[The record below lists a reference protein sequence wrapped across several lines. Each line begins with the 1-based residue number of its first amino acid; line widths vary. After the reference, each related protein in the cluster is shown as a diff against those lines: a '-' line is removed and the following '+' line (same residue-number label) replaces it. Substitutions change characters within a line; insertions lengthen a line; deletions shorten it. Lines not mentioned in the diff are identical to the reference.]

1 MSEPGLLQQS
11 LVYLGAAVVA
21 VPLARRLGLGSVL
34 GYLIA
39 GVLVGPFVFQL
50 VGSEQDEVLH
60 FAEFGV
66 VMMLFLV
73 GLELRPSRL
82 WQMRVS
88 ILGLGGLQV
97 LLSTILIAG
106 VAILLGQSHSAALAI
121 GLIMSLSST
130 AIVLQS
136 LSERGLLRTSPG
148 QSSFSVLLF
157 QDIAVIPMLAVLPF
171 LAADHGQSGA
181 ASKVAVEG
189 AAHGATLSP
198 SQQALYLLVI
208 VVVMVL
214 FARFLA
220 RPAFRFIAEARLPEV
235 FTAAALLLVV
245 ALSFVMQSI
254 GVSPALG
261 AFVGGVVLADSEFR
275 HELESNIEPFK
286 GLLLGLFFITVG
298 ATMDLDL
305 LLMEWRQI
313 LLLTSLLLLLKFS
326 VLLVLGKRFGMQY
339 MNNLL
344 FAVALCQS
352 GEFAFVLFSSARSF
366 GVLENDL
373 IDLLTLV
380 VAMSM
385 VVTPVLMIAYGRYS
399 LRAADRNTQEADE
412 EVIESDDNQAI
423 IAGYGR
429 FGQIVGRLLNA
440 NGYGV
445 TLLDH
450 DPGQIEIAR
459 VFGFKVYYGDAT
471 RMDLLH
477 TAGADEAKILVVA
490 VEGEDDINRI
500 VTQARKH
507 FPHLRILT
515 RAYDRQHVYKLM
527 AMGCA
532 VVRRE
537 TFASAVELGVDALKA
552 LGVEAAAA
560 ERSARMFREHDEQT
574 LTDLYELWEKDHEN
588 YVVESRAKR
597 EELARLLKA
606 DDAGSENASADDATT
621 GVSSGD
627 AVQP

>member
-11 LVYLGAAVVA
+11 LVYLTAAVVS
-21 VPLARRLGLGSVL
+21 VPLARKLGLGSVL

-50 VGSEQDEVLH
+50 VGSDQDEVLH

-82 WQMRVS
+82 WEMRVS

-106 VAILLGQSHSAALAI
+106 VAILLGLPHNSALAI
-121 GLIMSLSST
+121 GLILSLSST

-171 LAADHGQSGA
+171 LATDSAGSLPDA
-181 ASKVAVEG
+181 
-189 AAHGATLSP
+189 AAHGAALPP
-198 SQQALYLLVI
+198 SQQALYLLIIVI
-208 VVVMVL
+208 VMVAS
-214 FARFLA
+214 ARFLA

-245 ALSFVMQSI
+245 VLSFVMQQI

-261 AFVGGVVLADSEFR
+261 AFLGGVVLADSEFR

-298 ATMDLDL
+298 ATMDLGL
-305 LLMEWRQI
+305 LAVEWRRI
-313 LLLTSLLLLLKFS
+313 FLLTSLLLLLKFS
-326 VLLVLGKRFGMQY
+326 VLLVLGRRFKMQY

-352 GEFAFVLFSSARSF
+352 GEFAFVLFSSARSY
-366 GVLENDL
+366 GVLDNEL
-373 IDLLTLV
+373 INLLTLV

-385 VVTPVLMIAYGRYS
+385 VVTPLLMIAYGRYS
-399 LRAADRNTQEADE
+399 LRVADRNVSATADD
-412 EVIESDDNQAI
+412 VIESGQNAAI

-459 VFGFKVYYGDAT
+459 TFGFKVYYGDAT

-477 TAGADEAKILVVA
+477 TAGADDAKILVVA

-500 VTQARKH
+500 VMEARKH
-507 FPHLRILT
+507 FPNLRILT
-515 RAYDRQHVYKLM
+515 RAYDRQHVYKLKS
-527 AMGCA
+527 MGCA
-532 VVRRE
+532 VARRE
-537 TFASAVELGVDALKA
+537 TFSSALELGVDSLKA
-552 LGVEAAAA
+552 LGVDAHAA
-560 ERSARMFREHDEQT
+560 ERSARVFREHDEQT
-574 LTDLYELWEKDHEN
+574 LSELFELWEQDHAT
-588 YVVESRAKR
+588 YVIESRAKR

-606 DDAGSENASADDATT
+606 DGDNADDLE
-621 GVSSGD
+621 D
-627 AVQP
+627 HPIQEP